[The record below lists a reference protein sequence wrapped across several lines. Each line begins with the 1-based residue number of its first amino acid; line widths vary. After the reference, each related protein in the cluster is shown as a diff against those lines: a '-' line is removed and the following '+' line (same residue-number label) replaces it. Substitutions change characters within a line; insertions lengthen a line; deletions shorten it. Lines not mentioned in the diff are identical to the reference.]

1 MREQL
6 DTIKHLYRL
15 SGILVHPTSLPGE
28 YGIGDLG
35 PGVPFC
41 RFSQRRRPA
50 SLANAASRSH
60 WRYKLS
66 VSVLFIFRRSASA
79 DQPGTSQG

>member
-35 PGVPFC
+35 PEAY
-41 RFSQRRRPA
+41 RF
-50 SLANAASRSH
+50 
-60 WRYKLS
+60 
-66 VSVLFIFRRSASA
+66 A
-79 DQPGTSQG
+79 DFLRDAGQHL